1 MTKKIVCSTTHL
13 FHYMFNPN
21 QEALDSFLQKG
32 ILPLSDFPE
41 SERWKQLEAH
51 MPGFYEKL
59 YDMMAKSVLQK
70 PYANSGVFITPIDFR
85 LLPGSYLHD
94 KPRFRIPGERI
105 DPELTVLSYVI
116 DDERLSLPFTAENR
130 QNVATLWDAEMVN
143 RWFAVD
149 NSKIFFYVPQ
159 AAAYQGRI
167 DVTED
172 DYEAD

>member
-21 QEALDSFLQKG
+21 QEALDSFLQNG

-59 YDMMAKSVLQK
+59 YNMMAKAVLQK

-94 KPRFRIPGERI
+94 KPRFRIPVERI
-105 DPELTVLSYVI
+105 DPEMT
-116 DDERLSLPFTAENR
+116 
-130 QNVATLWDAEMVN
+130 
-143 RWFAVD
+143 
-149 NSKIFFYVPQ
+149 
-159 AAAYQGRI
+159 
-167 DVTED
+167 
-172 DYEAD
+172 